1 MQNKKNNTKKSRL
14 VTKSVENSTF
24 FVARIPRLPVESLTA
39 FTKTDADINAL
50 LQEWLDTPGV
60 EEAVYLAS
68 PSLLERVEQWRC
80 KPESKQGKKIAR
92 ALLKYMIRMC
102 SRPTPFGLFSGIHQG
117 QVGDNTQLIAGDHTK
132 DARKTRLDMFY
143 LSALKEHFIK
153 HASRSDSMKYK
164 PNSSHYFVADQC
176 RYIETYLSDDSMQY
190 RLSAVKSDEYFRFAL
205 QKASQGISF
214 NGLVS
219 AFCSEYNEADQEEVK
234 AYIQDL
240 IDEGVLIA
248 NIPLPLTGDS
258 PDLALLKSLKG
269 IAEHDAADHLATA
282 LTQIDKLDA
291 QKTGDIIPYKQL
303 LSHLD
308 SLPVKAQENK
318 LFQSDVYRSFD
329 HCQLSEME
337 IKRFQKQIELLSG
350 LSLSSESSALSNFI
364 TKFNARFE
372 GQFVPLDV
380 ILDDESG
387 IGISNETGYEA
398 PLVAG
403 LNLVRGVDNNSN
415 TQEVSMLDTI
425 IEEAISLPENRNLKS
440 ITLKSKEL
448 KAKITN
454 KEAVKKYPS
463 SFAAMMSL
471 YQDDRQNPIMQWNG
485 CYGPSSANLLGRF
498 CHLDESLKLDVI
510 NELEQEQ
517 AHSPEVIFAEVVH
530 MPEGRPGNVIARP
543 HLRQYEIV
551 FMADSSL
558 ETDYQIPLSDLHVW
572 VEGQKVK
579 LWSKRLNKRVVPRLS
594 CAHNYSNRS
603 LSAYK
608 FLCLMQHQDGQVP
621 SFSMPRSTAGAAFVP
636 RIMLDNLILSEK
648 VWRIDRKQ
656 LEDVCKKGQFDR
668 AKLDTLLTK
677 YQLDPQVSYAMA
689 DNVLNLDLRSAEMF
703 DILLAETK
711 GQPRVEL
718 KEVLHE
724 QFKSRFVDAQGKH
737 YNNEIIVPFFN
748 HSATPLSHYVDSP
761 LANII
766 ATPIKRRFSAGS
778 EWLSLK
784 IYSGNSLVEQLL
796 SEQLLPLI
804 EKNAELYDKWF
815 FIRYGDPDWHIRLR
829 FNGEPSV
836 LCGQLLPILNQLL
849 DPMIEMGELHK
860 VELMTYERE
869 VERYGGPESMALVES
884 LFMLDSVLI
893 AKTCAL
899 IDEHGEELRWRIAI
913 NCTDRLLTLFEYSA
927 DERLALISDLRNGFG
942 REFNESS
949 LLRKQLGNRYREY
962 ESQIYD
968 DFAKLNRAFE
978 GECDELQRSVL
989 VLLEQWQTQ
998 AAPIIA
1004 KLNELLANDALNCTR
1019 DSLLSSIL
1027 HMHNNRM
1034 FKAYGREQEL
1044 VIHDLLR
1051 RKYFSADKNKR
1062 ERE

>member
-1 MQNKKNNTKKSRL
+1 MQNKNNNTKNTPL
-14 VTKSVENSTF
+14 VTKSVENSAF

-39 FTKTDADINAL
+39 FSNAEADINAL

-68 PSLLERVEQWRC
+68 PSLLERVEQWRS
-80 KPESKQGKKIAR
+80 KPESKQGKKVAR

-117 QVGDNTQLIAGDHTK
+117 EIGDSTQLIASHHSEDT
-132 DARKTRLDMFY
+132 RKTRLDMFY

-153 HASRSDSMKYK
+153 HASRSDTMTYK
-164 PNSSHYFVADQC
+164 PNSSHYFIAEQC

-190 RLSAVKSDEYFRFAL
+190 RLSAVESDEYFRFAL
-205 QKASQGISF
+205 EKAGSGMSF

-219 AFCSEYNEADQEEVK
+219 AFCSQYAEAEQEEVE

-240 IDEGVLIA
+240 IDEGMLIA

-258 PDLALLKSLKG
+258 PDLALLKSLQG
-269 IAEHDAADHLATA
+269 IAEHEAADHLATA
-282 LTQIDKLDA
+282 LAQIDKLDE
-291 QKTGDIIPYKQL
+291 QKTGDITPYKQL
-303 LSHLD
+303 LSHLEN
-308 SLPVKAQENK
+308 LPVKAQENK
-318 LFQSDVYRSFD
+318 LFQSDIYRSFD
-329 HCQLSEME
+329 CCQLSAME
-337 IKRFQKQIELLSG
+337 VKRFQKQIELLSG
-350 LSLSSESSALSNFI
+350 LSFSSEASALSNFV

-403 LNLVRGVDNNSN
+403 LNLVRGGANNG
-415 TQEVSMLDTI
+415 TAPEVSMLDSI
-425 IEEAISLPENRNLKS
+425 IEDAISLPENRNLMS

-454 KEAVKKYPS
+454 KEALNKYPS

-471 YQDDRQNPIMQWNG
+471 YQDDRQNPIMQLTG

-510 NELEQEQ
+510 KELELEQ

-558 ETDYQIPLSDLHVW
+558 DTDYQIPLSDLHVW

-608 FLCLMQHQDGQVP
+608 FLCMMQHQDGQVP
-621 SFSMPRSTAGAAFVP
+621 NFSMPSSTARAAFVP

-668 AKLDTLLTK
+668 AKLDALLAK

-689 DNVLNLDLRSAEMF
+689 DNVLNLDLRCAEMF
-703 DILLAETK
+703 EILLGETK

-724 QFKSRFVDAQGKH
+724 QFKSRFVDAQGQH

-748 HSATPLSHYVDSP
+748 HSATPLSHYADSP
-761 LANII
+761 LANIT

-778 EWLSLK
+778 NWLSLK

-796 SEQLLPLI
+796 SEQLLPFI
-804 EKNAELYDKWF
+804 EENAELYDKWF
-815 FIRYGDPDWHIRLR
+815 FIRYGDPDWHLRLR
-829 FNGEPSV
+829 FHGEPSQ
-836 LCGQLLPILNQLL
+836 LCGELLPKLNALL
-849 DPMIEMGELHK
+849 DPMIESGELHK

-899 IDEHGEELRWRIAI
+899 IDEYGEGVRWRIALS
-913 NCTDRLLTLFEYSA
+913 CTDRLLTLFEYSA
-927 DERLALISDLRNGFG
+927 DERFNLISGLRDGFG
-942 REFNESS
+942 REFSESS
-949 LLRKQLGNRYREY
+949 MLRKQLGNRYREY
-962 ESQIYD
+962 ETQLHD
-968 DFAKLNRAFE
+968 DFAKLHSASE
-978 GECDELQRSVL
+978 GECDELQRTLL

-1004 KLNELLANDALNCTR
+1004 KLNELIANDALNCTR
-1019 DSLLSSIL
+1019 DSFLSSIL

-1051 RKYFSADKNKR
+1051 RKYFSADKKVQ
-1062 ERE
+1062 EH